1 MKTSPLPR
9 DLSSSPSILFAA
21 VAVFLAFARCNA
33 FTESFIHNGVKRI
46 CIGHARG
53 SHARR
58 ICRPGACRELRKPID
73 SQHSLYS
80 SRLSSTALTMGLFDF
95 LHSRQGDFIPL
106 RSSDDDAPYGP
117 GPLILLYAVP
127 KSIGDD
133 ELRDM
138 AQDGMSGTKGVVIR
152 RIDAVVLDGNEGRET
167 KDDDLLDL
175 TVQEALDTAFK
186 EGGKLVTPVKTDN
199 AAVVSM
205 ERLHS
210 EDEPCPVLYFSGVT
224 NSQMMSTYR
233 IMANEIYQETN
244 GMHWPACAKVVRPA
258 MQKTLRQVLMEISG
272 DHADAMRMKKGD
284 SEISEEG

>member
-1 MKTSPLPR
+1 MEMRLHK
-9 DLSSSPSILFAA
+9 PSLC
-21 VAVFLAFARCNA
+21 VL
-33 FTESFIHNGVKRI
+33 TH
-46 CIGHARG
+46 
-53 SHARR
+53 
-58 ICRPGACRELRKPID
+58 RKPGD